1 MKKLHSLLHTL
12 REFFTAP
19 SDGRGLAALRIVL
32 GAAMVVEALLVFP
45 YLVQLYGPF
54 GYLQADLIEAITG
67 RAIPGLLSRAGLDPT
82 AYGALLT
89 GFFLVHL
96 SFALA
101 FTVGFKT
108 RAATIGLWITQTI
121 ILNSGYYSSY
131 GVDRYFQNFLFM
143 LALVPAVKMWS
154 VDAWREGKGVTPR
167 SEWTFSLRMVQLF
180 LLATYADAGFSK
192 ALGQDWWDGEAI
204 WRVLNQPEFRRFD
217 FHWLSYVP
225 WVPIALGWGTMV
237 VEGFYFA
244 AAYTRRLGPLWVLA
258 IMSLHLGIATF
269 MGGLTLFG
277 CTLAAVNA
285 AAFLVPRFQLFGAI
299 APDGAPAP
307 ARRRSLSLVPLATT
321 ERRIE

>member
-1 MKKLHSLLHTL
+1 MNKLRSLVLNL

-19 SDGRGLAALRIVL
+19 SDGRGLAALRIAL

-67 RAIPGLLSRAGLDPT
+67 RAIPGLLSRAGLEPSL
-82 AYGALLT
+82 YGALLT
-89 GFFLVHL
+89 SFFLLHL

-121 ILNSGYYSSY
+121 VLNSGYYSSY

-143 LALVPAVKMWS
+143 LALVPAVKLWS

-167 SEWTFSLRMVQLF
+167 SEWTFALRMVQLF

-192 ALGQDWWDGEAI
+192 GLGQDWWDGEAI
-204 WRVLNQPEFRRFD
+204 WRVLNQPEFRRYD
-217 FHWLSYVP
+217 FHWLAQVP
-225 WVPIALGWGTMV
+225 FVPVFLGWSTMV
-237 VEGFYFA
+237 IEGFYFA
-244 AAYTRRLGPLWVLA
+244 AAYTRRLGPVWVLA
-258 IMSLHLGIATF
+258 IMGLHLGIATF

-285 AAFLVPRFQLFGAI
+285 AVFLVPRFQRFAAAVPEGM
-299 APDGAPAP
+299 PVP
-307 ARRRSLSLVPLATT
+307 ARRRGLSLVPLASAD
-321 ERRIE
+321 RRAE